1 MPYLLKS
8 LCLLLLLLLSYS
20 AIASSEVEKIA
31 DSMCVNLSQR
41 EVSRIQKLSVHFTTT
56 DRSQV
61 VRNLINSLNDSKSQN
76 GIELL
81 EDLKDTLKQRVIT
94 ILSDGK
100 DLKAALELAT
110 EQVAL
115 ESSVLSPKFS
125 QMVVAFS
132 RDYYSRIEE
141 ADLKG
146 DERFLNDNSYGE
158 ELLSELQK
166 SNEKNNSD
174 WKKLYDDK
182 DDLYNGKNDP
192 VFGGVSANGVRFPAF
207 PRRILNRDIT
217 TTGTETFSAQV
228 KVSFLGAELT
238 AGPKISFER
247 RFVINAKMMASGNEP
262 IIVGNSELGAGVLNH
277 SDKRRIVFFCTATA
291 QATHKLSGSAGLTVF
306 GAGATVERGQWESI
320 SVQQTSDLAYVPFQ
334 RKDGRRTNLKDIE
347 TYCMKTFYKQTKN
360 SLKTELKLA
369 SSELVYS
376 HSQTQCVYDRHCVKW
391 HRGLLGIIQPWTVA
405 RCRSSKIAGEPV
417 FLCKLRGKK
426 GNACSV
432 YDSEGTRLTA
442 GYFEYPCDKGLKC
455 SVTKKG
461 GWFTNWSIHSYWEA
475 KCK

>member
-174 WKKLYDDK
+174 W
-182 DDLYNGKNDP
+182 N
-192 VFGGVSANGVRFPAF
+192 
-207 PRRILNRDIT
+207 
-217 TTGTETFSAQV
+217 
-228 KVSFLGAELT
+228 
-238 AGPKISFER
+238 
-247 RFVINAKMMASGNEP
+247 
-262 IIVGNSELGAGVLNH
+262 
-277 SDKRRIVFFCTATA
+277 FF
-291 QATHKLSGSAGLTVF
+291 
-306 GAGATVERGQWESI
+306 
-320 SVQQTSDLAYVPFQ
+320 D
-334 RKDGRRTNLKDIE
+334 
-347 TYCMKTFYKQTKN
+347 
-360 SLKTELKLA
+360 
-369 SSELVYS
+369 
-376 HSQTQCVYDRHCVKW
+376 
-391 HRGLLGIIQPWTVA
+391 
-405 RCRSSKIAGEPV
+405 
-417 FLCKLRGKK
+417 
-426 GNACSV
+426 
-432 YDSEGTRLTA
+432 
-442 GYFEYPCDKGLKC
+442 
-455 SVTKKG
+455 
-461 GWFTNWSIHSYWEA
+461 
-475 KCK
+475 